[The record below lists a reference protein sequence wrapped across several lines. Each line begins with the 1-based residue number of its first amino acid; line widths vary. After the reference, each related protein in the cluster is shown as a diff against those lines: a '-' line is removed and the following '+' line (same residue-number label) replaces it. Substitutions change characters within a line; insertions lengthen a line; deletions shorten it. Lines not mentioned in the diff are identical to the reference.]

1 METCKRYLK
10 YVFTEEEKKLM
21 GSDLAQKFAI
31 HTEAEG
37 RLKSVSTQIKSEI
50 STIES
55 QMASIS
61 EKIRSGYEYRD
72 IECDVEMDYDRGRVV
87 VIRMDTGE
95 IVEDRA
101 MSVDERQKPLFK
113 DN

>member
-10 YVFTEEEKKLM
+10 YTFTEEEKKLM
-21 GSDLAQKFAI
+21 GADLAQKFAT

-50 STIES
+50 STIDG
-55 QMASIS
+55 QMASLS
-61 EKIRSGYEYRD
+61 EKIRSGYEYQN
-72 IECDVEMDYDRGRVV
+72 IECDVTMDYERGRVIV
-87 VIRMDTGE
+87 TRLDTGE

-101 MSVDERQKPLFK
+101 MSADERQKSLFK
-113 DN
+113 EN